1 MGEHRKGFAV
11 IVSEVRGEN
20 CHGFYE
26 KICIERK
33 GEAYMKKLLIVL
45 MILGIV
51 VASVPIQGAE
61 RGTAKEAE
69 DLVKKAVTYLKVQGR
84 EKAFADFTNTA
95 GGFTMKDLYIF
106 VIDMK
111 GITLAHGLNPKLV
124 GKNMIE
130 LKDPDGKYFIKE
142 FIEVA
147 STKRNGWVDY
157 KFSDP
162 LTKHVGQKASY
173 VERYEDLVVGCGIYR
188 D

>member
-1 MGEHRKGFAV
+1 
-11 IVSEVRGEN
+11 
-20 CHGFYE
+20 
-26 KICIERK
+26 
-33 GEAYMKKLLIVL
+33 MKKLFTVL
-45 MILGIV
+45 MILGV
-51 VASVPIQGAE
+51 VAAAVPVQGAE

-69 DLVKKAVTYLKVQGR
+69 DLVKKAVAYLKVQGR

-142 FIEVA
+142 FIDLA
-147 STKRNGWVDY
+147 RAKGSGWTYY

-162 LTKHVGQKASY
+162 LTKQVGKKGSY
-173 VERYEDLVVGCGIYR
+173 IERAGDLIVGCGIYR
-188 D
+188 Q

>member
-1 MGEHRKGFAV
+1 
-11 IVSEVRGEN
+11 
-20 CHGFYE
+20 
-26 KICIERK
+26 
-33 GEAYMKKLLIVL
+33 MKRLFTVL
-45 MILGIV
+45 MILGV
-51 VASVPIQGAE
+51 VAAAVPVQGAE

-69 DLVKKAVTYLKVQGR
+69 DLVKKAVAYLKVQGR
-84 EKAFADFTNTA
+84 EKAFADFTNTV

-147 STKRNGWVDY
+147 GTKRIGWVDY

-188 D
+188 E